1 MKGAALLRMA
11 LSVLFVALFSLTAAA
26 ADVYLLNSDGRV
38 WLNGKPKDELS
49 TRVKITAVDLAGS
62 QKMKGIPIV
71 NDRGEL
77 YVNGTILNINPPFRF
92 PAAACFVVGL
102 EPYILDGAKG
112 EVWRYYREGAG
123 QGAFKKEENKGLLLS
138 LPCVDMAVVGPEE
151 DKTDR
156 TVYVLASNSKVFID
170 GKEAQGAAPTVGLN
184 KPQAIAVEDKDV
196 YLLDGSN
203 GKVYG
208 NGKHDQQLST
218 HVFVECVDFT
228 VKDGIAYILTKDG
241 AVYVNG
247 KRDPSVSSNVKS
259 DFVAIFAK

>member
-1 MKGAALLRMA
+1 
-11 LSVLFVALFSLTAAA
+11 
-26 ADVYLLNSDGRV
+26 
-38 WLNGKPKDELS
+38 
-49 TRVKITAVDLAGS
+49 
-62 QKMKGIPIV
+62 
-71 NDRGEL
+71 
-77 YVNGTILNINPPFRF
+77 
-92 PAAACFVVGL
+92 
-102 EPYILDGAKG
+102 
-112 EVWRYYREGAG
+112 
-123 QGAFKKEENKGLLLS
+123 
-138 LPCVDMAVVGPEE
+138 MAVVGPEE